1 MSKVTFVTNLRA
13 VGFELINSVD
23 QPQQLRVTGRVP
35 KERMPSW
42 RVACEQLNLSAGGSW
57 TIDISQHYFVPDPLA
72 ALVSAGTEPPD
83 GSHLRTAWRII
94 VRAKDGSEL
103 DAQLLSVA
111 QVLEKVQQPR
121 AELLEV
127 PLNVAPNR
135 NSLVRGK
142 GVQSTETA
150 VVGPRLLQGSR

>member
-1 MSKVTFVTNLRA
+1 VSKAAFVTNLQA

-42 RVACEQLNLSAGGSW
+42 RVACEQLNLAAGDGW
-57 TIDISQHYFVPDPLA
+57 TIDVSQHYFVPDPLA
-72 ALVSAGTEPPD
+72 GLIRAGTEPPD

-94 VRAKDGSEL
+94 VRAKEGHEL
-103 DAQLLSVA
+103 DTELGLVA
-111 QVLEKVQQPR
+111 QVLSKVQQPR

-127 PLNVAPNR
+127 PLNVPPNR
-135 NSLVRGK
+135 NAPVRGK
-142 GVQSTETA
+142 GAQSVLTA
-150 VVGPRLLQGSR
+150 VTGERLLRGGS